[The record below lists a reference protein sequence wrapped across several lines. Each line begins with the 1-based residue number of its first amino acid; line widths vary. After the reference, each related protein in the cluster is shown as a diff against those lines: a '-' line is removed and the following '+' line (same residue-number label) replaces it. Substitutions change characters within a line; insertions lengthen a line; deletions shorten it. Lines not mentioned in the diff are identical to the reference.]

1 VRLRSADP
9 NDKPLINYP
18 LLGEQSEVDQM
29 VAGCRIIRKIVG
41 AEPFRQVLVDERLPG
56 IKADSDADLEAY
68 IRQFAFP
75 MYHVSCTCRMGNDP
89 ASVVDPELR
98 VRGVSGLWV
107 VDASVMPTLPAGNI
121 NASAIMIGE
130 KGADL
135 IKQHA
140 KTPETVR

>member
-1 VRLRSADP
+1 
-9 NDKPLINYP
+9 
-18 LLGEQSEVDQM
+18 
-29 VAGCRIIRKIVG
+29 
-41 AEPFRQVLVDERLPG
+41 VLVDERLPG
-56 IKADSDADLEAY
+56 AEVESDAELERY

-75 MYHVSCTCRMGNDP
+75 MYHVSCSCRMGSDP

-130 KGADL
+130 RGADL
-135 IKQHA
+135 IKQQA
-140 KTPETVR
+140 KTPETV